1 MKKLIT
7 LHQKV
12 KEELDMVMPIVDRVH
27 GPHHPEFHEVRQV
40 YSELEK
46 KLEANQ
52 DPKNEFIK
60 LRQLTQDYT
69 VPGDV
74 CETYEAV
81 YNVLAELDATYQ
93 DKE

>member
-1 MKKLIT
+1 MEKLIA

-12 KEELDMVMPIVDRVH
+12 KEELEMVIPIVDRVH
-27 GPHHPEFHEVRQV
+27 GPHHPEFHEVREV
-40 YSELEK
+40 YNDLEK
-46 KLEANQ
+46 KLEAHQ
-52 DPKNEFIK
+52 DPENEFIK

-81 YNVLAELDATYQ
+81 YNMLAELDATYQ